1 MHVMN
6 LCTLV
11 YFEVPYK
18 NTYISS
24 FRTRQSVGLS
34 GKESFTDK
42 FSSGLND
49 HINFFLGGVWL
60 CHILKNIKSQKFIEK
75 N

>member
-49 HINFFLGGVWL
+49 HINFFLGGGGGGGVAL
-60 CHILKNIKSQKFIEK
+60 SHSEK
-75 N
+75 Y